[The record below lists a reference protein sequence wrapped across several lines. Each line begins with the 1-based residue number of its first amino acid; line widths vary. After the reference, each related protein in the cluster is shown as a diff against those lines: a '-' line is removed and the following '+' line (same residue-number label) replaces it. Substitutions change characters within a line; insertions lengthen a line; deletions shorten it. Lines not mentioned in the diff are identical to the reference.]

1 LTEGGQACIPESI
14 SSPADHHLPPREAHM
29 PKLKLDLDTL
39 RVESFESTPAAAERG
54 TVAAHAEITAPVER
68 SNADTC
74 DRSCGDGGSCYV
86 TWCWEVCWYTID
98 RDRE

>member
-1 LTEGGQACIPESI
+1 MA
-14 SSPADHHLPPREAHM
+14 
-29 PKLKLDLDTL
+29 KLKLDAETL
-39 RVESFESTPAAAERG
+39 RVESFEVPDTVAQRG
-54 TVAAHAEITAPVER
+54 TVAGHAEITAPQEK

-86 TWCWEVCWYTID
+86 TWCVEVCWYTID